1 MYRICFHSNQ
11 CALVSPEY
19 LRSVVLQILVSELS
33 MSLGFTCIKWEFSKL
48 LVNVDTSWSQLT
60 KINSPG
66 LVKTKALLC
75 KCLGK
80 LPKILATQ
88 NTSLFSNG
96 EC

>member
-1 MYRICFHSNQ
+1 MYKICFHSNQ

-60 KINSPG
+60 KMNSPWFSQN
-66 LVKTKALLC
+66 
-75 KCLGK
+75 K

-88 NTSLFSNG
+88 STSLYSDG